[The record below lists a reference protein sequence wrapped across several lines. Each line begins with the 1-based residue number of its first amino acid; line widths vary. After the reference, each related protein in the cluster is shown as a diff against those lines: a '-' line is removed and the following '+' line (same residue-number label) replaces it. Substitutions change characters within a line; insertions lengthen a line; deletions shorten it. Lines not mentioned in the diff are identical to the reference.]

1 MDTETARPTR
11 RPSRRTVVR
20 AGAAAALLLPLA
32 ACNVGPDANGGGG
45 GGEGAANL
53 VVGVTT
59 DVDNLFPWTATQF
72 QAIDVLTQ
80 VYGTLTEFDNDL
92 EVIPSLAEEWEVSE
106 DGLTY
111 TFTLRDDV
119 TFSDGSSFDAQDV
132 VFSYEA
138 IMDEETAAVSATN
151 LAAVEEVTAV
161 AAHTVELSLSAPDAA
176 LPSKLG
182 STTMAILPSEADLD
196 EIASQPVGTG
206 AFVYESRVPNESLT
220 LKANEDF
227 WGGAPEL
234 DSVEFRVIP
243 DQSAIV
249 AALQA
254 GSVQFAVFDDQLV
267 AETIGGDVEVTETT
281 QLSYHALQINS
292 RATPLDDLNVRLA
305 IACAIDRQEV
315 LDTAAMGAGEVTG
328 PITAPAFRSDPS
340 ARPCPERDV
349 EKAKQH
355 LADAGHPDGISL
367 SVIVMQDGY
376 STAVAEAENIQA
388 QLKEAGITLE
398 IETLESGS
406 YVDRWVA
413 GDFELAVALN
423 GGAPDP
429 DAMYGR
435 YFTSTGNLNPV
446 AGYSSESLDTLFTE
460 GKAETDPEARKEIY
474 DQISRELEDNAAW
487 VWLFTAYNYTATAP
501 GVDGFV
507 PVSSGSLKNIRDITL
522 A

>member
-1 MDTETARPTR
+1 MDTETPRPAHR
-11 RPSRRTVVR
+11 LNRRTILS
-20 AGAAAALLLPLA
+20 AGATAALLLPLA
-32 ACNVGPDANGGGG
+32 ACNVGPDAGGSGS
-45 GGEGAANL
+45 EGTTNL

-72 QAIDVLTQ
+72 QSIDVLTQ
-80 VYGTLTEFDNDL
+80 IYGTLTEFDNDL
-92 EVIPSLAEEWEVSE
+92 EVVPSLAEAWEVSE

-119 TFSDGSSFDAQDV
+119 TFSDGSAFDAQDV

-151 LAAVEEVTAV
+151 LAAVEAVTAV
-161 AAHTVELSLSAPDAA
+161 DEHTVELALSAPDAA

-182 STTMAILPSEADLD
+182 VTTMAILPSEADL
-196 EIASQPVGTG
+196 ETIASKPVGTG
-206 AFVYESRVPNESLT
+206 AFIFDSRVPNESLT
-220 LKANEDF
+220 LSSNGDF
-227 WGGAPEL
+227 WGGAPEI

-243 DQSAIV
+243 DQAAIV

-292 RATPLDDLNVRLA
+292 RATPLDNVNVRLA

-328 PITAPAFRSDPS
+328 PITSPAFRSDPA
-340 ARPCPERDV
+340 ARPCPERNV
-349 EKAKQH
+349 EKARQH
-355 LADAGHPDGISL
+355 LADAGHPDGLSL

-388 QLKEAGITLE
+388 QLQEAGITLE

-435 YFTSTGNLNPV
+435 YFTSTGNLNSV
-446 AGYSSESLDTLFTE
+446 AGYSSENLDTLFDK
-460 GKAETDPEARKEIY
+460 GKAETDPAARKEIY
-474 DQISRELEDNAAW
+474 DQIARELEDNAAW

-501 GVDGFV
+501 GVEGFV
-507 PVSSGSLKNIRDITL
+507 PVSSGSLKNIRDITI